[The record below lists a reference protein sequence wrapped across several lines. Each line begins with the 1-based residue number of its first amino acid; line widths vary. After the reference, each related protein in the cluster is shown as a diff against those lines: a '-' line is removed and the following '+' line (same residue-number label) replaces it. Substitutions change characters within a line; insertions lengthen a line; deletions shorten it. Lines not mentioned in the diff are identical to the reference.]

1 MEYGINGS
9 VDERKVALKIKLPV
23 EAVHAWLEAN
33 YKKTDSGRYRQ

>member
-1 MEYGINGS
+1 MEFGINGS

-33 YKKTDSGRYRQ
+33 YKKMDNGKYRQ